1 MSSLSYAALKHITN
15 VKSPYRGSTNRYPLG
30 DRKRSHKYFL
40 VDYIDN
46 EEAYRIIYGKRWER
60 VFITPDEM
68 VKYKALGKDVDV
80 NPQDPNKCWYYD
92 VKPNEMGIVRPDNTF
107 EFTMEYLG
115 IGNSGFL
122 NNMMRGLLVR
132 SSRHGGVV
140 YSNRYSSQQHDYAF
154 HPVFKGLRINLESGA
169 VHESSKYRVIG
180 KRVSR
185 KASKDLMKRYE
196 LMLKASEAMA
206 KMMESKDF
214 VETVYEV
221 YKEASGVD
229 LLNDASPPYYVDRKS
244 GDTLVQKA
252 EELVESAPLD
262 AMILY
267 GMSLGV
273 ESLFPHR
280 IQYSIRKLK
289 NSFSNYFGYMGMSSD
304 PASIIATTKRKLTK
318 HLYMKYPDILVES
331 EREAGKFYTG
341 SEWGFT
347 ILVNDREVTQY

>member
-1 MSSLSYAALKHITN
+1 MPSLSYATLKHITN
-15 VKSPYRGSTNRYPLG
+15 VTSPYRGSTNRYPLG

-46 EEAYRIIYGKRWER
+46 EEVYRIIYGKRWER

-68 VKYKALGKDVDV
+68 VKYKALGKDVDG

-221 YKEASGVD
+221 YKEASGID
-229 LLNDASPPYYVDRKS
+229 LLTAKTGYPYVNRDFNELSYE
-244 GDTLVQKA
+244 KA
-252 EELVESAPLD
+252 ESMVESAPFD

-267 GMSLGV
+267 GIHLYVDSLY
-273 ESLFPHR
+273 PHR
-280 IQYSIRKLK
+280 IMHSIRKLREGG
-289 NSFSNYFGYMGMSSD
+289 NSYGYMGMPSD
-304 PASIIATTKRKLTK
+304 PASIIATVKSKLTK
-318 HLYMKYPDILVES
+318 HLYKKYPGILIDV

>member
-1 MSSLSYAALKHITN
+1 MPSLSYAALKHITN
-15 VKSPYRGSTNRYPLG
+15 VTSPYRGSTNRYPLG

-40 VDYIDN
+40 VDYVDG
-46 EEAYRIIYGKRWER
+46 EQVFRVIYGKRWER

-68 VKYKALGKDVDV
+68 VKYKALGKDVDG

-122 NNMMRGLLVR
+122 NDMMRGYLAR

-140 YSNRYSSQQHDYAF
+140 YTTRYSSQQNYYAF

-196 LMLKASEAMA
+196 TMLKSSEVMA
-206 KMMESKDF
+206 KTMEAKDF
-214 VETVYEV
+214 IEIAYEV
-221 YKEASGVD
+221 YKEASGID
-229 LLNDASPPYYVDRKS
+229 LLTAKTGYPYVNRDFNELSYE
-244 GDTLVQKA
+244 KA
-252 EELVESAPLD
+252 ESMVESAPFD

-267 GMSLGV
+267 GIHLYVDSLY
-273 ESLFPHR
+273 PHR
-280 IQYSIRKLK
+280 IMHSIRKLREGG
-289 NSFSNYFGYMGMSSD
+289 NFYGYMGMPSD
-304 PASIIATTKRKLTK
+304 PASIIATVKSKLTK
-318 HLYMKYPDILVES
+318 HLYKKYPGILVDV

>member
-1 MSSLSYAALKHITN
+1 MPSLSYATLKHITN
-15 VKSPYRGSTNRYPLG
+15 VTSPYRGSTNRYPLG
-30 DRKRSHKYFL
+30 DHKRSHKYFL

-46 EEAYRIIYGKRWER
+46 EEVYRIIYGKRWER

-80 NPQDPNKCWYYD
+80 NPQDPEKCWYYD

-122 NNMMRGLLVR
+122 NDMMRGYLGR

-140 YSNRYSSQQHDYAF
+140 FTNRYSSQQNTYAF

-169 VHESSKYRVIG
+169 VHESSQYRVIG

-196 LMLKASEAMA
+196 LMFKTSETMA

-221 YKEASGVD
+221 YKEASGID
-229 LLNDASPPYYVDRKS
+229 LLAAETGYPYVNRDFNELSYE
-244 GDTLVQKA
+244 KA
-252 EELVESAPLD
+252 ESMVESAPLD

-318 HLYMKYPDILVES
+318 HLYMKYPDVLVES